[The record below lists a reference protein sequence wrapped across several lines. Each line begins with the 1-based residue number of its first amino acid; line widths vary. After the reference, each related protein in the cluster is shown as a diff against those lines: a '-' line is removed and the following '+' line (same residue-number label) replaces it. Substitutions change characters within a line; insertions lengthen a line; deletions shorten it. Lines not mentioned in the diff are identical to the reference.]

1 MLALRHLHVLAVQ
14 QRCVVPRDLETKRVT
29 HVRLRVEVEPD
40 PTDPAAPTGLAGARL
55 GHGRLPFVR

>member
-1 MLALRHLHVLAVQ
+1 MLAVQ

-40 PTDPAAPTGLAGARL
+40 PNDTDAPIGLAIVFLGNWRIPFAR
-55 GHGRLPFVR
+55 